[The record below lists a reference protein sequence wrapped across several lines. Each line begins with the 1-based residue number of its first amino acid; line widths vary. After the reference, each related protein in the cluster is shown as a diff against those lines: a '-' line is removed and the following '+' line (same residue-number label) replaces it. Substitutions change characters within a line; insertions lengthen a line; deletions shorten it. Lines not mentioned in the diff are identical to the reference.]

1 MPSCLRLLALC
12 AGFALSL
19 PLHAAE
25 APQRWVSAGGSLSEW
40 IVALGGESKLVGVDS
55 TSQHPASLKSL
66 ASIGYQRQLSAEG
79 ILSLRPQL
87 LVGTEEIGPPPVLGQ
102 IKGAGVQVEMFSS
115 AATLAALQDNLEHL
129 GRLLGDPQ
137 RAAVQLASYRQHL
150 EQRQQW
156 IAKAK
161 VGHKAPGVIF
171 LLGHVGAKPLV
182 GGTDTAAGWL
192 IEEAGGHNLA
202 TNEGYKSFSVEMLAA
217 LDPDVIVYA
226 DRALDGDAALKALL
240 KENPV
245 LAATKAAK
253 TNRVIAL
260 DPTLLVGGL
269 GPRLPDS
276 IDALSA
282 HFYPDAAQAAAAP

>member
-1 MPSCLRLLALC
+1 MPSRLRLLALC

-25 APQRWVSAGGSLSEW
+25 MPQRWVSAGGGLSEW

-55 TSQHPASLKSL
+55 TSQHPASLTRL

-87 LVGTEEIGPPPVLGQ
+87 LVGTEEMGPPPVLGQ

-137 RAAVQLASYRQHL
+137 RAAAQLAGYRQHL

-161 VGHKAPGVIF
+161 AGHKAPGVIF

-217 LDPDVIVYA
+217 LDPEVIVYA

-245 LAATKAAK
+245 LAATQAARN
-253 TNRVIAL
+253 NRVIAL

-282 HFYPDAAQAAAAP
+282 SFYPDAAQTAAAP